1 MIVFRQANSRFP
13 FLWETSSQPAARY
26 NAEDD
31 GPAQYFADTAD
42 GAWAEFIRHAEITDP
57 QELLEVRRALWCVDV
72 PYENSDFTQVN
83 LSFETTT
90 GDKSSFLDCQNHA
103 RRLRDSGNNRLV
115 SPSAAIKREQ
125 AGGYRVED
133 GLKRGIPRSGNIFV
147 IFELLPNTPGW
158 RAALSGPPS
167 EILEL
172 TNQF

>member
-1 MIVFRQANSRFP
+1 LIVFKHANSRYP

-42 GAWAEFIRHAEITDP
+42 GAWAEFIRHAEITEP

-72 PYENSDFTQVN
+72 PDEEFTQVR
-83 LSFETTT
+83 LPIEKTT
-90 GDKSSFLDCQNHA
+90 GDKSSYSDCQKFA
-103 RRLRDSGNNRLV
+103 KSLRDSGINRILA
-115 SPSAAIKREQ
+115 PSAAIKRDQ

-133 GLKRGIPRSGNIFV
+133 GLKRGIPRSGNIYV

-158 RAALSGPPS
+158 RATLSGPPV